1 MESIKTKL
9 IHVGCGEILKC
20 DASPGFCREKT
31 TRKGKENLHRL
42 TSLQGPF
49 GDFVAV
55 GAPPRPVV
63 GSHLDLIVGP
73 DDEVLQE
80 QAALVRVGDIFHLA
94 INRQP

>member
-1 MESIKTKL
+1 MRRLARQRLLQGENNKQKRKKL
-9 IHVGCGEILKC
+9 Q
-20 DASPGFCREKT
+20 
-31 TRKGKENLHRL
+31 RL
-42 TSLQGPF
+42 TSLQGPL

-55 GAPPRPVV
+55 GAPPCSVV
-63 GSHLDLIVGP
+63 GGHLDLIVGP